1 LALGLEADLILD
13 RRRLKRRLVF
23 WRVLGV
29 VALVAL
35 ALALIRPGLATRHV
49 ARVNISGI
57 ITDNQR
63 LLDTIARLRRDRAVP
78 AVIVSIDSPGGSVA
92 GGEALFDALGRLAKA
107 KPVVAVMRGTAASA
121 AYMAALPAARIF
133 AREGTLT
140 GSIGV
145 ILEAPEIG
153 GLLARLGASV
163 QVVKSGPLKDQPSL
177 TAPLSPAGQA
187 YLQDLVSNLFGQF
200 VNRVAVARHLDPA
213 RVRELADGR
222 AYTGQQALALGL
234 VDEIGG
240 EPEARAWL
248 SRVRHVSAKLPVRDV
263 AAGGFYRRTL
273 GAMMGGLIGAVGD
286 AIPLAPSAMALW
298 R

>member
-23 WRVLGV
+23 WQVLGV
-29 VALVAL
+29 LALAAL
-35 ALALIRPGLATRHV
+35 ALAIWRPGFATRHL
-49 ARVNISGI
+49 ARVNVTGI
-57 ITDNQR
+57 ITDSR
-63 LLDTIARLRRDRAVP
+63 PLLDAIERLRRDRSVP
-78 AVIVSIDSPGGSVA
+78 AVIVSVDSPGGSVA
-92 GGEALFDALGRLAKA
+92 GGEALYDAFSRLAQA
-107 KPVVAVMRGTAASA
+107 KPVVTVMRGTAASA
-121 AYMAALPAARIF
+121 GYMAALPAARIF

-153 GLLARLGASV
+153 GLLAKLGADV
-163 QVVKSGPLKDQPSL
+163 QTVKSGPLKDQPSL
-177 TAPLSPAGQA
+177 TAPLTPAGQA
-187 YLQDLVSNLFGQF
+187 YLQGVVDNLFGQF
-200 VNRVAVARHLDPA
+200 VARVATSRHLDPA

-248 SRVRHVSAKLPVRDV
+248 AREKHVPATVPVRDLTSDGLYARTV
-263 AAGGFYRRTL
+263 GAATQGLFHAML
-273 GAMMGGLIGAVGD
+273 GALPV
-286 AIPLAPSAMALW
+286 APSALALW